1 MLQDIAKDFKPQQ
14 GGILYCVYSVV
25 SLDNFTETKPDDDLL
40 DLMDST
46 S

>member
-1 MLQDIAKDFKPQQ
+1 M
-14 GGILYCVYSVV
+14 YCTYFVLCGVTRN
-25 SLDNFTETKPDDDLL
+25 NFPEAKPDDDLL